1 MGAKVFNTV
10 KGNYKNMEERIYP
23 AVWGWNWRY
32 QGEHIFRQL
41 NL

>member
-1 MGAKVFNTV
+1 MGAKVFNTA
-10 KGNYKNMEERIYP
+10 KGNYKNVEERINP